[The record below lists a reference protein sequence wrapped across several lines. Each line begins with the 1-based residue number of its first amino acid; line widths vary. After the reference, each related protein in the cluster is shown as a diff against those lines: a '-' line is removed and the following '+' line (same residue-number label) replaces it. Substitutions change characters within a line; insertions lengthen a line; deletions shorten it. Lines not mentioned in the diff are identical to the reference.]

1 MPQDPSP
8 APDGARPP
16 LFELH
21 DAVVVRAGRPI
32 LSVGEFVLQQ
42 GENLALLGPNGSG
55 KSTFVRLI
63 TREMM
68 PLYRDEPP
76 VRFKG
81 NARATLVEVRRC
93 LGIVSSTM
101 QDQIRVHLPVGD
113 IVAGGLFGTVG
124 VPLRA
129 DGAAVERARTAG
141 AEALEMLGVGELASR
156 DVMTLSTGQA
166 RRVLIARALVSDPE
180 VLLFDEPCTGLDP
193 EGMYY
198 VRRSMRVLARSGKGI
213 VLVTHY
219 PEDVIP
225 EIGRVVLLKE
235 GEVFADGAKDELMND
250 ATMSSLFDVP
260 LHVRRSLAAGATAA
274 ADATAADAEASAEA
288 APDGALRAGVR
299 EEYFSLEGAY

>member
-1 MPQDPSP
+1 MSSDTAAP
-8 APDGARPP
+8 AAPLAAEESDVRPP

-21 DAVVVRAGRPI
+21 DAVVVRGGRPI
-32 LSVGEFVLQQ
+32 LSIDSFTLQQ

-55 KSTFVRLI
+55 KSTFVSMI

-81 NARATLVEVRRC
+81 NARATLFEVRKC

-101 QDQIRVHLPVGD
+101 QDQIRVHLSARD

-124 VPLRA
+124 LPLRVA
-129 DGAAVERARTAG
+129 EDEAEKAREKALG
-141 AEALEMLGVGELASR
+141 PLEMLGVGDLADR
-156 DVMTLSTGQA
+156 DVMTLSTGQS
-166 RRVLIARALVSDPE
+166 RRVLIARALVNDPE
-180 VLLFDEPCTGLDP
+180 VLIFDEPCTGLDP

-198 VRRSMRVLARSGKGI
+198 VRKSMRTLAHAGKGI

-225 EIGRVVLLKE
+225 EIKRLVLLKE
-235 GEVFADGAKDELMND
+235 GKVFADGSKDELLND
-250 ATMSSLFDVP
+250 ETMSALFGVP
-260 LHVRRSLAAGATAA
+260 LHVSCSLVPASNPVMKDGE
-274 ADATAADAEASAEA
+274 DAFEAEESE
-288 APDGALRAGVR
+288 DM
-299 EEYFSLEGAY
+299 EEYFSLVGTY